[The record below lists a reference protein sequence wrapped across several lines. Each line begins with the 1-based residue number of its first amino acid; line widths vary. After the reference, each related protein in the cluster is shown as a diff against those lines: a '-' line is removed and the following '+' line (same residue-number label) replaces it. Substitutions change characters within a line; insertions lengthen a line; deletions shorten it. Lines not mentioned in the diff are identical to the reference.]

1 MGVGIRHPN
10 SPSVQRLLASRAET
24 EKALAQLDKE
34 ERDAKEA
41 SEVQGSE

>member
-10 SPSVQRLLASRAET
+10 SPSVQRLLASHAET
-24 EKALAQLDKE
+24 ERALAQLDKE

-41 SEVQGSE
+41 GEVQGSE